1 MEFTQTYTEEVEF
14 TKAYTVGES
23 NYISTASSVGGK
35 KASTAHT
42 ARGEFIMD
50 YTVGSEFTK
59 AYTVGES
66 KQISTASSVG
76 GKEASTAYTAEV
88 EFIKAFIAAGG

>member
-42 ARGEFIMD
+42 ARGEIIKTYTVRGESIMA
-50 YTVGSEFTK
+50 YTVGSELPK
-59 AYTVGES
+59 A
-66 KQISTASSVG
+66 
-76 GKEASTAYTAEV
+76 
-88 EFIKAFIAAGG
+88 